1 MDALSATNPM
11 SPEVYA
17 LKKSTQVQE
26 EMVTK
31 LLDSLQT
38 QMDSQTQ
45 SVSGLADQ
53 GIGSNLDIRG

>member
-11 SPEVYA
+11 SPEIFA
-17 LKKSTQVQE
+17 MKQSTKVQE
-26 EMVTK
+26 DMMAK

-38 QMDSQTQ
+38 QMESTPQG
-45 SVSGLADQ
+45 VSGLADQ

>member
-11 SPEVYA
+11 SPEMYA
-17 LKKSTQVQE
+17 MKQSTKIQE
-26 EMVTK
+26 QAMAK
-31 LLDSLQT
+31 LLEALQGE
-38 QMDSQTQ
+38 MESAPQ

>member
-11 SPEVYA
+11 SPELYA

-26 EMVTK
+26 EMVAK

-38 QMDSQTQ
+38 QTDSSTQ

>member
-11 SPEVYA
+11 SPEMYA
-17 LKKSTQVQE
+17 MKKSTKVQE
-26 EMVTK
+26 EMVAT

-38 QMDSQTQ
+38 QMESSTQ
-45 SVSGLADQ
+45 NVSGLADQ